1 MVGKKK
7 RVKAMKG
14 KRVKAMGGKNV
25 GMGKRVKARGGSNS
39 VKKVGMGKRV
49 KQRSGGAT
57 KRVNLRG
64 GGGPAELGVTRLLAL
79 LAGRKMTP
87 AQIKKMKG
95 MMGPEDNITKPL
107 PRDFKPEYETG
118 PYTPPKKPKKNTKVI
133 EAAKK
138 FAKKK

>member
-25 GMGKRVKARGGSNS
+25 GMGKRVKAMKGKRVKAMGGSNS

-57 KRVNLRG
+57 KRVPLKKGTEAGLRKATG
-64 GGGPAELGVTRLLAL
+64 APSEREETSSRIKKSLKSASKALGTARGVTSTASVS
-79 LAGRKMTP
+79 KMT
-87 AQIKKMKG
+87 
-95 MMGPEDNITKPL
+95 
-107 PRDFKPEYETG
+107 
-118 PYTPPKKPKKNTKVI
+118 KPKLAALVLEMLRQKNN
-133 EAAKK
+133 
-138 FAKKK
+138 

>member
-25 GMGKRVKARGGSNS
+25 GMGKRVTAKKGKRVKAMKGKRVKAMGGSNS

-57 KRVNLRG
+57 KRVPLKKGTEAGLRKATG
-64 GGGPAELGVTRLLAL
+64 APSERDETASR
-79 LAGRKMTP
+79 
-87 AQIKKMKG
+87 IKKSIQSGSKALG
-95 MMGPEDNITKPL
+95 KKSGAKLTGQQFLTIIKKAIT
-107 PRDFKPEYETG
+107 G
-118 PYTPPKKPKKNTKVI
+118 
-133 EAAKK
+133 
-138 FAKKK
+138 